1 VTPAP
6 SFTSATPET
15 SGELVRNLTIFVRLL
30 REAGLRVGPERAL
43 VAIEAL
49 AIIGIEQREDVR
61 SALAGVLVDAPEHRP
76 VFDALF
82 DAVFQP
88 GLLEQALLGRAGDA
102 VPGAASRAA
111 PHMPAGGDPDT
122 DSATLRFASNQR
134 VARALASLRAAQ
146 AAAPMTPTEAKERS
160 GGYSRDEQLHTT
172 DFRAMTVEE
181 FSEAAERA
189 ALLARH
195 LPEERTR
202 RSRTARRGAPDL
214 RASLRRAARSPLA
227 IELVRREPRWRAQSL
242 VLLLDVSGSMQR
254 YARLMLHW
262 AHALT
267 AADPR
272 TETLALGT
280 RLTRISRRLRHRDPD
295 EAVRNTLA
303 DIVDWGGGTRLG
315 SCLASF
321 NALWSR
327 RLLGSRTTVLLLT
340 DGLDREDTTL
350 LASEAA
356 RLRRHARRVIWL
368 NPLLRFEGFE
378 PRAAGVRALLP
389 SVDAMLPVHNLKS
402 LEQLPA
408 ALMPGV
414 SHQLVKPNTVAPSSA
429 R

>member
-1 VTPAP
+1 MTAAGTAPA
-6 SFTSATPET
+6 
-15 SGELVRNLTIFVRLL
+15 GEFVRNLMIFVRLL

-43 VAIEAL
+43 LATEAL
-49 AIIGIEQREDVR
+49 AIVGLDHREDVR
-61 SALAGVLVDAPEHRP
+61 SALEGVLVDAPEHRP

-82 DAVFQP
+82 EAIFQP
-88 GLLEQALLGRAGDA
+88 GLLEQALLGRAGEA

-111 PHMPAGGDPDT
+111 PHMPAGGDQDD
-122 DSATLRFASNQR
+122 DSSAMRFASNQR
-134 VARALASLRAAQ
+134 VAKALASLRAERSAAA
-146 AAAPMTPTEAKERS
+146 AAAPAQARERA
-160 GGYSRDEQLHTT
+160 GGYTRDEQLRSS
-172 DFRAMTVEE
+172 DFRSMTVEE

-189 ALLARH
+189 AVLARN

-202 RSRTARRGAPDL
+202 RYRLAHRGTPDL

-227 IELVRREPRWRAQSL
+227 IEWVGREPRWRPQSL

-267 AADPR
+267 VADSR

-295 EAVRNTLA
+295 EAVRSTLA
-303 DIVDWGGGTRLG
+303 EIVDWGGGTRLG

-321 NALWSR
+321 NTLWAR

-340 DGLDREDTTL
+340 EGLDREDTAL
-350 LASEAA
+350 LAREAA

-368 NPLLRFEGFE
+368 NPLLRYEGFE

-389 SVDAMLPVHNLKS
+389 SVDAMLPVHNLTS
-402 LEQLPA
+402 LAKLPK
-408 ALMPGV
+408 AL
-414 SHQLVKPNTVAPSSA
+414 S
-429 R
+429 

>member
-1 VTPAP
+1 MTDAGTAP
-6 SFTSATPET
+6 T
-15 SGELVRNLTIFVRLL
+15 GEFVRNLMIFVRLL

-43 VAIEAL
+43 LATEAL
-49 AIIGIEQREDVR
+49 AIVGLDHRDDVR
-61 SALAGVLVDAPEHRP
+61 SALEGVLVDAPEHRP

-82 DAVFQP
+82 EAIFQP
-88 GLLEQALLGRAGDA
+88 GHLEQALLGRAGEA

-111 PHMPAGGDPDT
+111 PHMPAGGDQED
-122 DSATLRFASNQR
+122 DSSAMRFASNQR
-134 VARALASLRAAQ
+134 VAKALASLRAEQSAAA
-146 AAAPMTPTEAKERS
+146 AAAPAQARERA
-160 GGYSRDEQLHTT
+160 GGYTRDEQLRSS
-172 DFRAMTVEE
+172 DFRSMTVEE

-189 ALLARH
+189 AALARN

-202 RSRTARRGAPDL
+202 RYRLAQRGTPDL

-227 IELVRREPRWRAQSL
+227 IEWVGREPRWRPQSL

-267 AADPR
+267 VADSR

-295 EAVRNTLA
+295 EAVRSTLA

-321 NALWSR
+321 NTLWAR

-340 DGLDREDTTL
+340 DGLDREDTAL
-350 LASEAA
+350 LGREAA

-368 NPLLRFEGFE
+368 NPLLRYEGFE

-389 SVDAMLPVHNLKS
+389 SVDAMLPVHNLTS
-402 LEQLPA
+402 LAKLPK
-408 ALMPGV
+408 AL
-414 SHQLVKPNTVAPSSA
+414 A
-429 R
+429 

>member
-1 VTPAP
+1 MLPPGPA
-6 SFTSATPET
+6 A
-15 SGELVRNLTIFVRLL
+15 SGEFVRNLMIFVRLL
-30 REAGLRVGPERAL
+30 REAGLRVGPERTLRAT
-43 VAIEAL
+43 EAL
-49 AIIGIEQREDVR
+49 AIVGLDHRDDVR

-82 DAVFQP
+82 EAVFQP
-88 GLLEQALLGRAGDA
+88 GLLEQALLGRAGEA

-111 PHMPAGGDPDT
+111 PHMPAGSDPED
-122 DSATLRFASNQR
+122 DPSALQFAANQR
-134 VARALASLRAAQ
+134 VAKALASLRAERSAA
-146 AAAPMTPTEAKERS
+146 AAAPAQTRERL
-160 GGYSRDEQLHTT
+160 GGYTRDEQLRRS
-172 DFRAMTVEE
+172 DFRSMTAEE
-181 FSEAAERA
+181 FAEAAERA
-189 ALLARH
+189 ARLART

-202 RSRTARRGAPDL
+202 RYRLSHRGPPDL

-227 IELVRREPRWRAQSL
+227 IEWVGREPRWRPQSL

-267 AADPR
+267 IADSR

-295 EAVRNTLA
+295 EAVRTTLA

-321 NALWSR
+321 NTLWAR

-340 DGLDREDTTL
+340 DGLDREDTAL
-350 LASEAA
+350 LAREAA

-368 NPLLRFEGFE
+368 NPLLRFDGFE
-378 PRAAGVRALLP
+378 PKAAGVRALLP
-389 SVDAMLPVHNLKS
+389 AVDAMLPVHNLTS
-402 LEQLPA
+402 LAQLPK
-408 ALMPGV
+408 ALG
-414 SHQLVKPNTVAPSSA
+414 
-429 R
+429 